1 MPVHPQFHGFI
12 ANQLCPSPVID
23 LTHILSYE
31 MLYQIISSI
40 SIIKSVSTI
49 KHVSLT
55 HCAAFMLLI
64 LCARESSASMSLK

>member
-1 MPVHPQFHGFI
+1 
-12 ANQLCPSPVID
+12 
-23 LTHILSYE
+23 

-49 KHVSLT
+49 KHESLT